1 MRTVDRFTRGS
12 SRWGTLAA
20 AAALGVMLGASTV
33 AAGPPSRP
41 VGTAGAGL
49 TAAAATPATAP
60 HIEIMKHRFS
70 LPTVTAPVGAT
81 VTWVNHDDDAHTV
94 TSTANAFRS
103 PGLDTDETFSFTFT
117 QPGTYECFCTL
128 HPLMT
133 GKVVVTPER
142 SGT

>member
-94 TSTANAFRS
+94 VSTTALFRS
-103 PGLDTDETFSFTFT
+103 PGLDTDDSYSYRFTA
-117 QPGTYECFCTL
+117 PGTYQYFCTL
-128 HPLMT
+128 HPLM
-133 GKVVVTPER
+133 V
-142 SGT
+142 GTVIVR

>member
-20 AAALGVMLGASTV
+20 AAALGVMLGTSTV
-33 AAGPPSRP
+33 AAGPPSRS

-70 LPTVTAPVGAT
+70 LPTVTVPVGAT

-94 TSTANAFRS
+94 VSTTALFRS
-103 PGLDTDETFSFTFT
+103 PGLDTDDSYSYRFTA
-117 QPGTYECFCTL
+117 PGTYQYFCTL
-128 HPLMT
+128 HPLM
-133 GKVVVTPER
+133 V
-142 SGT
+142 GTVIVR

>member
-49 TAAAATPATAP
+49 TAAAATPAAAP

-70 LPTVTAPVGAT
+70 LPTVTVPVGAT

-94 TSTANAFRS
+94 VSTTALFRS
-103 PGLDTDETFSFTFT
+103 PGLDTDDSYSYRFTA
-117 QPGTYECFCTL
+117 PGTYQYFCTL
-128 HPLMT
+128 HPLM
-133 GKVVVTPER
+133 V
-142 SGT
+142 GTVIVR

>member
-70 LPTVTAPVGAT
+70 LPTVTVPVGAT

-94 TSTANAFRS
+94 VSTTALFRS
-103 PGLDTDETFSFTFT
+103 PGLDTDDSYSYRFTA
-117 QPGTYECFCTL
+117 PGTYQYFCTL
-128 HPLMT
+128 HPLM
-133 GKVVVTPER
+133 V
-142 SGT
+142 GTVIVR

>member
-20 AAALGVMLGASTV
+20 AAALGVMLGTSAV

-49 TAAAATPATAP
+49 TAAAATPAAAP

-70 LPTVTAPVGAT
+70 LPTVTVPVGAT

-94 TSTANAFRS
+94 VSTTALFRS
-103 PGLDTDETFSFTFT
+103 PGLDTDDSYSYRFTA
-117 QPGTYECFCTL
+117 PGTYQYFCTL
-128 HPLMT
+128 HPLM
-133 GKVVVTPER
+133 V
-142 SGT
+142 GTVIVR